1 MKAIFC
7 YNFGAMLSF
16 LLAVALTN
24 AAEIATLLKCDRPEA
39 DSFDFKANVSC
50 IVRSSP
56 NDAVM
61 TFTDPSGSVAVRA
74 LRDILDNNVHDGDLV
89 RAQGHLK
96 RTDPFSVEAWLDK
109 ADVLRREVLPTPPV
123 RTIAELYS
131 GRFDWQPARLC
142 GEIRDAFASETSAN
156 WAIMILV
163 ADKNHI
169 SVSTPL
175 NGTPIETFQR
185 LIGRKVTVDG
195 FVNPDDGSIRF
206 YIGRVFHCPSIDAIR
221 PIGIPP
227 DPFDSPPIEALKFL
241 RPSEIAAHGRIR
253 TSGKVISA
261 WGDGQVLL
269 RRENGRIVQA
279 VCLGQS
285 LPSRGSSI
293 EIVGFPSSDLF
304 HITLSHA
311 KWRPATHDFDIREP
325 DAKTLSARDILIEDV
340 NRLTTK
346 IWLLGRTIR
355 IHARVRN
362 LPDRDIRKDTLL
374 VEDEAFVISV
384 DVSAAPDAM
393 NDVREGCT
401 VNITGT
407 CVFET
412 ENWRDN
418 LVYPQIRGFRIIV
431 NEPTGIVITTEPPW
445 WTPGRLLTAIGILCA
460 ALLGVFIWNRALNRL
475 AERRG
480 RNLLREEIGHVKADL
495 KTEERTRLAVELHD
509 SLAQNLT
516 GVSMEIETAQRC
528 GTDNVPELMRH
539 LGIADKALKSCRS
552 DLRNTLWDLRNFSLE
567 ERDMDKAIRRTLLP
581 HVRDVNLAVRFNVSR
596 HRLSDRIAHEI
607 LRIIRELVLNGI
619 RHGKATE
626 IRIAGGID
634 GENLLFSVRDNGCG
648 FDPEDCPGVTEGHFG
663 LQGIRERLRGI
674 AGGIAFDN
682 APGRGTKAVVKI
694 RMQKPDTGEKP

>member
-1 MKAIFC
+1 MV
-7 YNFGAMLSF
+7 GLS

-24 AAEIATLLKCDRPEA
+24 AAELATLLKCDRLEA
-39 DSFDFKANVSC
+39 DSFDFEANVSC
-50 IVRSSP
+50 IVRGSP

-61 TFTDPSGSVAVRA
+61 TFTDPSGSVAVRT
-74 LRDILDNNVHDGDLV
+74 LRDTLDNVHDGDLV

-96 RTDPFSVEAWLDK
+96 RTDQFSVEAWLDR
-109 ADVLRREVLPTPPV
+109 ADVLRRDSPPTPPV

-175 NGTPIETFQR
+175 NGTPIKEFQR

-206 YIGRVFHCPSIDAIR
+206 YIGRVFHCPSIRAIQPDAA
-221 PIGIPP
+221 PP
-227 DPFDSPPIEALKFL
+227 DPFDAPQIESLRFL

-261 WGDGQVLL
+261 WGDGQALI
-269 RRENGRIVQA
+269 RRENGRIVQT

-285 LPSRGSSI
+285 LPPRGASI

-304 HITLSHA
+304 HITLTHA
-311 KWRPATHDFDIREP
+311 QWRTAAHDFDIREP
-325 DAKTLSARDILIEDV
+325 DVKTLSAHDILTEDV

-355 IHARVRN
+355 LHARVRN

-374 VEDEAFVISV
+374 VEDGAFVIPV
-384 DVSAAPDAM
+384 DVSTAPDAL
-393 NDVREGCT
+393 NGVREGCLID
-401 VNITGT
+401 VTGT

-412 ENWRDN
+412 DNGRTN

-431 NEPTGIVITTEPPW
+431 NDAHGITVTAEPPW
-445 WTPGRLLTAIGILCA
+445 WTPARLFAAIGILFA
-460 ALLGVFIWNRALNRL
+460 ALVGIFIWNRALNRV

-480 RNLLREEIGHVKADL
+480 RQLLKEQLGHVKADL

-516 GVSMEIETAQRC
+516 GVSMEIETAERC
-528 GTDNVPELMRH
+528 GPSNPDGLMQH
-539 LGIADKALKSCRS
+539 LSIAEKALKSCRN
-552 DLRNTLWDLRNFSLE
+552 DLRNTLWDLRNQALD
-567 ERDMDKAIRRTLLP
+567 ERDMNAAIQRTLLP
-581 HVRDVNLAVRFNVSR
+581 HIMGVTLLVRCAIPR
-596 HRLSDRIAHEI
+596 HRLSDNVAHEV
-607 LRIIRELVLNGI
+607 LRVIRELALNGI
-619 RHGKATE
+619 RHGGATE
-626 IRIAGGID
+626 IRIAGSLD
-634 GENLLFSVRDNGCG
+634 GETLRFSVTDNGGG
-648 FDPEDCPGVTEGHFG
+648 FDPDTAPGVTQGHFG
-663 LQGIRERLRGI
+663 LQGVRERLRGI
-674 AGGIAFDN
+674 SGRLAFAP
-682 APGRGTKAVVKI
+682 APGGGTKATVTI
-694 RMQKPDTGEKP
+694 RLPNERKELHT